1 MLGGAGVRGRI
12 PGTGVPLALHIYL
25 SEATWRSGY
34 AADCKSVYAGSI
46 PAVASKDFSE
56 SLVDWAPSGDSITR
70 PMEAT
75 RLRAKLEQ

>member
-1 MLGGAGVRGRI
+1 
-12 PGTGVPLALHIYL
+12 
-25 SEATWRSGY
+25 
-34 AADCKSVYAGSI
+34 
-46 PAVASKDFSE
+46 VASKDFSE